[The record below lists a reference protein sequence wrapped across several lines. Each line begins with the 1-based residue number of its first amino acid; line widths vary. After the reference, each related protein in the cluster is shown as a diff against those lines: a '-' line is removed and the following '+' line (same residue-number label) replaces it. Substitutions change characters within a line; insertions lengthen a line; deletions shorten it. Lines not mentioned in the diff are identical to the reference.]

1 MQLCFRLK
9 YTCYVNTFGLKW
21 QQSGHDFEVC
31 VLGAQQGQ
39 QNWDQAQEFE
49 DIFSQF
55 FGGGGAYAR
64 GGAAGGF
71 GGGFGGFRAK
81 GPDMHA
87 RIRCA
92 ALSLMDV
99 SGIAAEQRY
108 RAEASHKKGFTS
120 LTGEGPKL
128 TGLNWLRGGVVH
140 TTVHALSTLPSAT
153 IALFT
158 GCSPASLGRLEF

>member
-1 MQLCFRLK
+1 MAAESSC
-9 YTCYVNTFGLKW
+9 
-21 QQSGHDFEVC
+21 GHNFEVC
-31 VLGAQQGQ
+31 VLGVQQGQ

-99 SGIAAEQRY
+99 SVIAAEQRY
-108 RAEASHKKGFTS
+108 RVEDSHKKGFTRF
-120 LTGEGPKL
+120 TGEGPS
-128 TGLNWLRGGVVH
+128 WLALPASCRDGVVVR
-140 TTVHALSTLPSAT
+140 TTVHVLSALPSAT
-153 IALFT
+153 IAVFT
-158 GCSPASLGRLEF
+158 GRSPASLGRLVY